1 MVYQQL
7 EPAQTE
13 RANAAPVV
21 SFVGRSNTGKTSL
34 LEIVIREMT
43 NRGYRV
49 AAIKHS
55 HHDFQMDRPGKD
67 TWRLAAAGSQAVAI
81 SSPTQMALV
90 ARPETELSLSD
101 IQLRIGAGM
110 DVILAEGYKQSGV
123 AKVRVVRDPA
133 SDDGLADLSDVLLT
147 VSPEYADDGRPCFRA
162 DDVAAIIEILLD
174 RIADR
179 RGEIEPSTATAA
191 GPAER

>member
-1 MVYQQL
+1 MVHQEL
-7 EPAQTE
+7 APAPAE
-13 RANAAPVV
+13 RANTAPVV

-43 NRGYRV
+43 GRGYRV

-67 TWRLAAAGSQAVAI
+67 TWRLAAAGSQAVVI
-81 SSPTQMALV
+81 SSPTRMVLI
-90 ARPETELSLSD
+90 ARPETELSLAD
-101 IQLRIGAGM
+101 IQSRIGPGM

-133 SDDGLADLSDVLLT
+133 TDDGLSGLSDVLLT
-147 VSPEYADDGRPCFRA
+147 VSPEYAGDGRPCFHP
-162 DDVAAIIEILLD
+162 DDVAAIIEILLE
-174 RIADR
+174 RIADQR
-179 RGEIEPSTATAA
+179 SG
-191 GPAER
+191 